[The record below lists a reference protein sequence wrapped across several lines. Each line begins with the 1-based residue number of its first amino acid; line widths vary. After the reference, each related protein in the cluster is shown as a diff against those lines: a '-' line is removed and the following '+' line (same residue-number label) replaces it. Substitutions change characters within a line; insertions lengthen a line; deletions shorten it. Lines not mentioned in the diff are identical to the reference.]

1 MLSFQKKTS
10 GFAHSVP
17 FRQCFSSQIR
27 EMFGWMLH
35 LHPHPQR
42 PPQKDEGRNAAASK
56 EGKTQEPEHSQRKSN
71 LWRLKQPT
79 VRRTHDEKFQ
89 FSARNC
95 DTWWQKADKAP
106 HFPQR
111 SIEWIQ
117 NLFLNRTGSL
127 KTKV

>member
-10 GFAHSVP
+10 GFADSVP

-27 EMFGWMLH
+27 EMFGWMLR
-35 LHPHPQR
+35 LHHHSSTTSSS
-42 PPQKDEGRNAAASK
+42 ESSGRNAAASK
-56 EGKTQEPEHSQRKSN
+56 EGKTQEPEQSQRKSN

-117 NLFLNRTGSL
+117 NLLPEPDRISED
-127 KTKV
+127 